1 MKKLLMSFGI
11 LLVLNVF
18 SQDKPAYLLFHADG
32 SPATWAEL
40 TKKATSADVVFFGE
54 MHNNPICHWLQYEL
68 TSDLYGA
75 AGQSLV
81 LGAEMF
87 ETDNQLLLD
96 EYVGGKIAMKNFEA
110 EAKLWPNYQ
119 TDYKP
124 LVDFAREK
132 KLRFVGTNIPRRYA
146 AMVSKGG
153 FEALSGLGREALGL
167 MAPLPMPY
175 DSTLPGYKA
184 MMNMGG
190 HSSANLPKAQACK
203 DATMAWFI
211 VQNLTPGKVFLHF
224 NGSYHSDNFEGI
236 VWYLRHYRPGVK
248 ILTISSI
255 ESDNPAQPGDEIK
268 GKADFILVVPSTM
281 TKTH

>member
-1 MKKLLMSFGI
+1 MKKLFMLFGI
-11 LLVLNVF
+11 LLAINAF
-18 SQDKPAYLLFHADG
+18 PQNKPAYLLFHSDG

-40 TKKATSADVVFFGE
+40 TQKAASAEVVFFGE

-68 TSDLYGA
+68 TSDLYSV
-75 AGQSLV
+75 AGQNLV

-96 EYVGGKIAMKNFEA
+96 EYVGGQITVKNFEA
-110 EAKLWPNYQ
+110 EAKLWPNYK

-146 AMVSKGG
+146 ALVSKGG
-153 FEALSGLGREALGL
+153 FEALSGLSSEAHSL

-175 DSTLPGYKA
+175 DSTLPGYKV

-211 VQNLTPGKVFLHF
+211 LQNLTPGKLFLHF

-236 VWYLRHYRPGVK
+236 VWYLKFYRPDVK
-248 ILTISSI
+248 MLTISSM
-255 ESDNPAQPGDEIK
+255 EFDNPFQPGDEIK

-281 TKTH
+281 NKTH